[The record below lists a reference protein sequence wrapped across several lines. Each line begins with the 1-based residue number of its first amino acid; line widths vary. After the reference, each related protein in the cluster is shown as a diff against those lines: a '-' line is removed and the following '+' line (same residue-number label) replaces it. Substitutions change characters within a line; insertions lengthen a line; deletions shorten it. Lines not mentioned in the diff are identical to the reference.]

1 MNRIQVLVVVALFSI
16 AIASCTTSQTALF
29 PPLPPIEAH
38 VISGQV
44 APKRSLAS
52 TTDESILEAEFQQ
65 IMSSDDVD
73 KVAHKQVD
81 RIARIFY
88 RTQAFLNDYDAKI
101 DEVSKQENPPENALQ
116 TDDAYARLIAAWGLR
131 EETLE
136 KISYFYKRALETEM
150 NRAGDTPVARSLQD
164 RAMLMNRAI
173 RNAAL
178 SASNSTNRLA
188 KQDLLR
194 ELIRVNQDFRESLN
208 TVTADG
214 PTNKDL
220 GQETNGAIA
229 VLSEQL
235 INNPKDMQSFYERN
249 QRQLER
255 ETESSIKD
263 AELTQEMERLVPDAK
278 RHLAEQFEQRT
289 PQSVG
294 AVAPGLGRS
303 GMMNG
308 FEFSPGT
315 WALTF
320 DDGPHAR
327 YTPQALANLKAS
339 GMKATFFWLANN
351 VSRMRSIVAQ
361 AKEVGMTLANHSY
374 THANLPKLGPAGL
387 KHEIEDSTA
396 VDVAAGFHPRFFRC
410 PYGACGSQTSV
421 VRQKIADLKMVS
433 VTWNVDSLDWQDKN
447 PASVYARVKK
457 QMAVQKR
464 GIILFHDIH
473 PQSIAASKMVMDDL
487 AAGQKKGTYRTVT
500 IDQAFDELN
509 KP

>member
-1 MNRIQVLVVVALFSI
+1 MNRIQVLVVVALFSV
-16 AIASCTTSQTALF
+16 IASCTTSQTALF
-29 PPLPPIEAH
+29 PPLPPVEAH
-38 VISGQV
+38 VISGEV
-44 APKRSLAS
+44 APKRTLAS

-73 KVAHKQVD
+73 KVARKQVD

-101 DEVSKQENPPENALQ
+101 DEVSKQENPSESALQ
-116 TDDAYARLIAAWGLR
+116 TDDTYARLIAAWGLR

-150 NRAGDTPVARSLQD
+150 NRGGDTPVARSLQD

-194 ELIRVNQDFRESLN
+194 ELIRVNQDVRDLQPEQ
-208 TVTADG
+208 TV
-214 PTNKDL
+214 NKDV
-220 GQETNGAIA
+220 GQETNRAIA

-235 INNPKDMQSFYERN
+235 INDPNEMQGFYERN

-255 ETESSIKD
+255 ETQASIKD
-263 AELTQEMERLVPDAK
+263 AELNQEMERLVPEAK

-289 PQSVG
+289 PQSAG

-308 FEFSPGT
+308 LEFSTGT

-320 DDGPHAR
+320 DDGPHAKF
-327 YTPQALANLKAS
+327 TPQALANLKAN
-339 GMKATFFWLANN
+339 GMKASFFWLANN
-351 VSRMRSIVAQ
+351 ISRLRSIVAQ
-361 AKEVGMTLANHSY
+361 AKEAGMTLANHSY
-374 THANLPKLGPAGL
+374 THANLPKLGTAGL

-396 VDVAAGFHPRFFRC
+396 VDVAAGFRPRFFRC

-447 PASVYARVKK
+447 PASVYERVKK

-473 PQSIAASKMVMDDL
+473 PQSIAASKMVMADL